1 MANIKGLK
9 SLKIDLDRLPKN
21 IDAIVSSVLS
31 EYIRKIYNEAMSN
44 LSDGS
49 GMVRSSFNVEI
60 SNNGYRVS
68 VFSDNELAAYL
79 EFGTG
84 RYAEQYLSGK
94 PQEMRDEAI
103 KFYVNGEGTLPARPY
118 LFPAFYKYRDEI
130 LRVLESRL
138 QKQLANVSQPP
149 AGEPCGDDR
158 HGGRPLRAVGEHE
171 QPDRPGGALSSR

>member
-1 MANIKGLK
+1 MASIKGLK
-9 SLKIDLDRLPKN
+9 ALTIKLDKLPKD
-21 IDAIVSSVLS
+21 IDKIVSSVLS
-31 EYIRKIYNEAMSN
+31 EHIRKIYNEAMSN
-44 LSDGS
+44 VPGGS
-49 GMVRSSFNVEI
+49 GMIRSSFNVEI

-68 VFSDNELAAYL
+68 LFSDNELAAYI

-130 LRVLESRL
+130 IRVLEQRL
-138 QKQLANVSQPP
+138 QKQLANV
-149 AGEPCGDDR
+149 
-158 HGGRPLRAVGEHE
+158 
-171 QPDRPGGALSSR
+171 